1 MIFETLDAL
10 RKRKTE
16 KGRFQVIQE
25 ILERILEFSGFWSD
39 LWEIGSISF

>member
-1 MIFETLDAL
+1 MIFETLDPL

-25 ILERILEFSGFWSD
+25 ILERILEFSEF
-39 LWEIGSISF
+39 